1 MGKDLRAN
9 VEHFLEHFVK
19 QFGRHFV
26 EPFEVGLGL
35 GFPTGGIRD
44 SGAVS
49 FKESS
54 SHKNIWMQAYMD
66 WM

>member
-1 MGKDLRAN
+1 MK
-9 VEHFLEHFVK
+9 H
-19 QFGRHFV
+19 FGRHFV

-44 SGAVS
+44 SRAVS

>member
-1 MGKDLRAN
+1 MLSTFWK
-9 VEHFLEHFVK
+9 HFVK
-19 QFGRHFV
+19 HFGRHFV

-35 GFPTGGIRD
+35 GFSTGGIRD
-44 SGAVS
+44 SRAVS